1 MAYEAEG
8 VSSTSSA
15 AGSDAGAGGGFSGGG
30 EAGDEAQESG
40 YEASQG
46 VSYTNEEGNQAGYGT
61 VSAAAAA
68 AAAQKVAEEQLAI
81 QSEKDTEMSAAL
93 GDATTPDGQTGPQNV
108 NYEGIGVSIPY
119 GNVGIDA
126 AAYPEGSLQRTQA
139 EANALQAVASR
150 EAALQ
155 VTGEEAAP
163 DINEPLA
170 IAGAI
175 DEAVNYEGNSPT
187 SANVENMEA
196 DFLAQVNG
204 TNPAI
209 SNVQGITPASYAQE
223 ISEVNALLGTSP
235 GIAADISAENQ
246 TLSDQKAAAG
256 VAAAAAAA
264 QQAQNIANEAASVTS
279 DGLSLLSNGSST
291 DQGTENNPSSSG
303 GGGGGFLASA
313 ASTLSSFAWVIL
325 LVVGVI
331 FVYLLYTASGSGS
344 PSGSETE

>member
-30 EAGDEAQESG
+30 RAGDEAQASA

-46 VSYTNEEGNQAGYGT
+46 VSYTDEDGNPAGYGT

-68 AAAQKVAEEQLAI
+68 AAAQNVAEEQLAI

-93 GDATTPDGQTGPQNV
+93 GDSTTPDGQTGPQNV

-139 EANALQAVASR
+139 EANALQAVAGR
-150 EAALQ
+150 EASLQ
-155 VTGEEAAP
+155 VTGGEAAP
-163 DINEPLA
+163 DPNEPQA

-209 SNVQGITPASYAQE
+209 SNVTGITPASYAQE

-256 VAAAAAAA
+256 AASAAAAA

-279 DGLSLLSNGSST
+279 DGLSLLS
-291 DQGTENNPSSSG
+291 QGTDTGSAASTAGSSSG
-303 GGGGGFLASA
+303 GGGGSLGSLVSSA
-313 ASTLSSFAWVIL
+313 GSYLWIIA
-325 LVVGVI
+325 LVVVAV
-331 FVYLLYTASGSGS
+331 FVYLLWEGLSRKK
-344 PSGSETE
+344 SGSETT